1 MDTSAAIVIF
11 SVLGSIIIG
20 VTVILIKSIASPKR
34 IDGIKKL
41 IKDGK
46 YQQAEKLAKQ
56 IIAKD
61 PRDYIAHY
69 LLGEAYY
76 LDEKYDL
83 AFIEYK
89 LVNQNAL
96 FDGQIPE
103 VAFRKHMAEL
113 YTRFKQPQEA
123 LKEHLLLTKMDPQNA
138 DNYYETGKIYED
150 MNQHGNA
157 MAFYQKAATA
167 NKKHSKA
174 HAAMGYL
181 LYRAKQFEN
190 AKREIDLAIRINP
203 SQFSNYYYLGRIL
216 RESKD
221 YSGALKALEKAQRDP
236 EFRQRALIE
245 RGSCYMAVDHIDNAM
260 AEFEHAIKVATSDSN
275 QETLYARYFLAAC
288 YEKSRNIDKAIAQ
301 WEKIYA
307 KNRSFRDVGAKL
319 QEYKD
324 LQSNDSMKE
333 YLTSSPADFEVICQK
348 AVRAL
353 GYEAKKTENKQFGC
367 IVYAAEQ
374 KGDNW
379 MSVRQQTA
387 LIEFHRVTDPL
398 EDTVV
403 RRVHDNLKNN
413 NCNKGIICT
422 SSSFT
427 PTAIKFAEIRP
438 VVLLEKEKLEAI
450 LAKAGV

>member
-11 SVLGSIIIG
+11 SVLGAIIIG
-20 VTVILIKSIASPKR
+20 VVVMIIKSFASPKR

-41 IKDGK
+41 TKDGK

-56 IIAKD
+56 VIAKD

-96 FDGQIPE
+96 FDGRIPE
-103 VAFRKHMAEL
+103 VPFRRRMAEL
-113 YTRFKQPQEA
+113 FKRFKQPQEA

-157 MAFYQKAATA
+157 MTYYQKAATA
-167 NKKHSKA
+167 NRKHSKA

-181 LYRAKQFEN
+181 LYRAKQFDN
-190 AKREIDLAIRINP
+190 AKREIDLAIRLEPN
-203 SQFSNYYYLGRIL
+203 QFSNYYYLGRIL

-245 RGSCYMAVDHIDNAM
+245 RGSCYMAVDHMDNAM
-260 AEFEHAIKVATSDSN
+260 AEFEHAIKVSTSDSN

-333 YLTSSPADFEVICQK
+333 YLTSSSQEFENICVK
-348 AVRAL
+348 AVRVL
-353 GYEAKKTENKQFGC
+353 GYEAKKTETKPFGC
-367 IVYAAEQ
+367 IVYATEQ
-374 KGDNW
+374 KGLSQACRDG
-379 MSVRQQTA
+379 SRRQCSA
-387 LIEFHRVTDPL
+387 
-398 EDTVV
+398 V
-403 RRVHDNLKNN
+403 RRCADARSHRH
-413 NCNKGIICT
+413 T
-422 SSSFT
+422 RRT
-427 PTAIKFAEIRP
+427 RR
-438 VVLLEKEKLEAI
+438 
-450 LAKAGV
+450 